1 MERINESEVPRIM
14 AMWPRPY
21 NGFRQVIEGL
31 GGWETQA
38 RDPRRRPRRF
48 SAVVELL
55 IGQWKEA

>member
-55 IGQWKEA
+55 IG